1 MNLNHVLETLL
12 YTVSTNMHEIFQVLT
27 SCCFPNGSNS
37 KVNVSFIY
45 SSYHFYFDIF
55 RLNSSH
61 CLFNRMGYDFFPL
74 SKSSPIDEL
83 SHFHAFILPFI
94 CVCLYLYIS
103 MMKQCNYHFHLGK
116 WAESC
121 FSLHSPSF
129 RCFIPH
135 ERYSY

>member
-1 MNLNHVLETLL
+1 MNLNRVLETLL
-12 YTVSTNMHEIFQVLT
+12 YTVSTNTHEILQVLT

-61 CLFNRMGYDFFPL
+61 CLFNRMGHVFFPL

-94 CVCLYLYIS
+94 CVGLYLYIS
-103 MMKQCNYHFHLGK
+103 LSMDETMELSFPFREMSRELFFT
-116 WAESC
+116 A
-121 FSLHSPSF
+121 FSLFEIFYP
-129 RCFIPH
+129 P
-135 ERYSY
+135 